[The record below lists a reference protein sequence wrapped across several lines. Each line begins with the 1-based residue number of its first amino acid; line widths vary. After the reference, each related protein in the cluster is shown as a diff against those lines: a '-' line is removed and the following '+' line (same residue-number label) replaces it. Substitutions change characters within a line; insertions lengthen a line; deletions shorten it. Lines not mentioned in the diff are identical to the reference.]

1 MKIYE
6 EKSLTDFEFWSGAK
20 DNATM
25 LTIEELE
32 QQSKGD

>member
-6 EKSLTDFEFWSGAK
+6 EKSLASFGFWSGAK
-20 DNATM
+20 DNAAM

-32 QQSKGD
+32 